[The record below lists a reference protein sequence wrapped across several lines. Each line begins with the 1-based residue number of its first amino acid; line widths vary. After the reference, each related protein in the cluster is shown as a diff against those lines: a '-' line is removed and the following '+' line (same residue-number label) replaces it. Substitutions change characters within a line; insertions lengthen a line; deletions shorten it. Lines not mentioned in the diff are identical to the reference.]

1 MKENILITGSTGFF
15 GRHLLSY
22 IQEIPSNDKNI
33 IAGVRR
39 EKEAKKDQLISQ
51 YQIRPFDFFNTQTFE
66 DALEGITKLVLV
78 RPPAL
83 KNTKRYILP
92 LIEVAKRKNIK
103 HIIFLSVTN
112 TEKSKMIPHLSV
124 EKYIIE
130 SGIPYTIIR
139 SGFFMQNIS
148 RLNKKEILKRQTIT
162 MTAGSGKA
170 NFTDIRDVVEMTYS
184 ALDQEKFINKHLEVT
199 GSKSY
204 NFYEIA
210 EMISTHMKKKITYT
224 KPSAIK
230 FIREKVK
237 EKFSIQLIIQMSA
250 VCNRIKLGKSDFI
263 STDFAQYMGKEP
275 RAIETYIKEEF

>member
-1 MKENILITGSTGFF
+1 MRENILITGSTGFF
-15 GRHLLSY
+15 GRHLLSQC
-22 IQEIPSNDKNI
+22 QEASCDKKNI

-39 EKEAKKDQLISQ
+39 ENEAKVDTQISQ
-51 YQIRPFDFFNTQTFE
+51 FEVRPFDFFNTHTFE
-66 DALEGITKLVLV
+66 KALDGIQKLILI

-92 LIEVAKRKNIK
+92 LIEVAKQKNIQ
-103 HIIFLSVTN
+103 HITFLSVTN

-139 SGFFMQNIS
+139 SGFFMQNIQ
-148 RLNKKEILKRQTIT
+148 RLNGNEISLHQTIT
-162 MTAGSGKA
+162 MTAGNGKV
-170 NFTDIRDVVEMTYS
+170 NFTDIRDVVDVAYRS
-184 ALDQEKFINKHLEVT
+184 LDDESLRNKELEIT
-199 GSKSY
+199 GSKCY
-204 NFYEIA
+204 NFYEVA
-210 EMISTHMKKKITYT
+210 EMISKKIGKTISYT

-250 VCNRIKLGKSDFI
+250 VCNRIKQGRAEFTSEDFI
-263 STDFAQYMGKEP
+263 KYMHREP
-275 RAIETYIKEEF
+275 KTLEAYIQETF

>member
-15 GRHLLSY
+15 GRHLLSQC
-22 IQEIPSNDKNI
+22 QEESCEKKNI

-39 EKEAKKDQLISQ
+39 ENEAKVDA
-51 YQIRPFDFFNTQTFE
+51 QIGQFEVRPFDFFNINTFE
-66 DALEGITKLVLV
+66 KALDGIKKLILI

-92 LIEVAKRKNIK
+92 LIKVAKQKNIQ
-103 HIIFLSVTN
+103 HITFLSVTN

-139 SGFFMQNIS
+139 SGFFMQNIK
-148 RLNKKEILKRQTIT
+148 RLAGNEINLNQTIS
-162 MTAGSGKA
+162 MTAGNGKV
-170 NFTDIRDVVEMTYS
+170 NFTDIRDVVDIAYAS
-184 ALDQEKFINKHLEVT
+184 LVDASLQNKELEIT
-199 GSKSY
+199 GNKSF
-204 NFYEIA
+204 NFYEVA
-210 EMISTHMKKKITYT
+210 EMISKKAGKKITYT

-237 EKFSIQLIIQMSA
+237 EKFSVQLIIQMSA
-250 VCNRIKLGKSDFI
+250 VCNRIKQGKAEFTSD
-263 STDFAQYMGKEP
+263 DFERYMHRRP
-275 RAIETYIKEEF
+275 RSLETYIMETF